1 MKNWIIYILNT
12 SYWRKIM
19 FNFIIG
25 CVLGFMVA
33 SVGFTGI
40 AQALDKGLD
49 SAKNIS
55 VKVDTGK

>member
-1 MKNWIIYILNT
+1 
-12 SYWRKIM
+12 M

-40 AQALDKGLD
+40 AQALDKTIET
-49 SAKNIS
+49 AKTIS

>member
-1 MKNWIIYILNT
+1 
-12 SYWRKIM
+12 M
-19 FNFIIG
+19 FNFIAG
-25 CVLGFMVA
+25 CILGFMVA
-33 SVGFTGI
+33 TVGFTGI

>member
-1 MKNWIIYILNT
+1 
-12 SYWRKIM
+12 M

-33 SVGFTGI
+33 TMGFTGV
-40 AQALDKGLD
+40 AQALDKVVD
-49 SAKNIS
+49 TVKTVS

>member
-1 MKNWIIYILNT
+1 MI
-12 SYWRKIM
+12 
-19 FNFIIG
+19 NFIIG

-33 SVGFTGI
+33 TVGFTGI
-40 AQALDKGLD
+40 ASALDKGLD

>member
-1 MKNWIIYILNT
+1 
-12 SYWRKIM
+12 M

-33 SVGFTGI
+33 SIGFTGI
-40 AQALDKGLD
+40 AAALDKGLD